1 MSLFGIG
8 DSHKPA
14 EDLELLVTVYDLP
27 SRAVVASILDDAG
40 IHFLI
45 NERGGS
51 VSVVTGNSML
61 GTDFFVKNT
70 DLELATKIIESLN
83 DDELPEEVSEEET
96 EEEEDS
102 K

>member
-27 SRAVVASILDDAG
+27 SRAVVASILEDAG
-40 IHFLI
+40 IPFLI

-83 DDELPEEVSEEET
+83 DDELPEKVAEEET
-96 EEEEDS
+96 EEEEDG

>member
-27 SRAVVASILDDAG
+27 SRAVVASILEDAG
-40 IHFLI
+40 IPFLI

-83 DDELPEEVSEEET
+83 DDELPEEVSKEET
-96 EEEEDS
+96 AEEEDS

>member
-27 SRAVVASILDDAG
+27 SRAVVASILEDAG
-40 IHFLI
+40 IPFLI

-51 VSVVTGNSML
+51 VSVVMGNSML

-70 DLELATKIIESLN
+70 DLELATKIIESFN

>member
-27 SRAVVASILDDAG
+27 SRAVVASILEDAG
-40 IHFLI
+40 IPFLI

-83 DDELPEEVSEEET
+83 DDEPPEEVAEEET
-96 EEEEDS
+96 GEEEDG

>member
-40 IHFLI
+40 IPFLI

-83 DDELPEEVSEEET
+83 DDELPEEVSKEET

>member
-27 SRAVVASILDDAG
+27 SRAVVASILEDAG
-40 IHFLI
+40 IPFLI

-96 EEEEDS
+96 EEEEDG

>member
-27 SRAVVASILDDAG
+27 LRAVVASILEDAG
-40 IHFLI
+40 IPFLI

>member
-8 DSHKPA
+8 ASHKPA

-27 SRAVVASILDDAG
+27 SRAVVASILEDAG
-40 IHFLI
+40 IPFLI

-61 GTDFFVKNT
+61 GADFFVKNT

>member
-27 SRAVVASILDDAG
+27 SRAVVASILEDAG
-40 IHFLI
+40 IPFLI

-70 DLELATKIIESLN
+70 DLGLATKIIESLN
-83 DDELPEEVSEEET
+83 DDELPEEVAEEET
-96 EEEEDS
+96 EEEEDG

>member
-14 EDLELLVTVYDLP
+14 EDLELLVTVYALP

-40 IHFLI
+40 IPFLI

>member
-27 SRAVVASILDDAG
+27 SRAVVASILEDAG
-40 IHFLI
+40 IPFLI

-83 DDELPEEVSEEET
+83 DDELPEEGVEEET
-96 EEEEDS
+96 EEEEDG

>member
-27 SRAVVASILDDAG
+27 SRAVVASILEDAG
-40 IHFLI
+40 IPFLI

>member
-27 SRAVVASILDDAG
+27 SRAVVASILEDAG
-40 IHFLI
+40 IPFLI

-70 DLELATKIIESLN
+70 DLALATKIIESLN
-83 DDELPEEVSEEET
+83 DDELPEEVAEEET
-96 EEEEDS
+96 EEEEDG

>member
-14 EDLELLVTVYDLP
+14 EDLELLVTDYDLP

-40 IHFLI
+40 IPFLI

>member
-27 SRAVVASILDDAG
+27 SRAVVASILEDAG
-40 IHFLI
+40 IPFLI

-70 DLELATKIIESLN
+70 DLGLATKIIESLN
-83 DDELPEEVSEEET
+83 DDELPEEVAEEET
-96 EEEEDS
+96 GEEEDG

>member
-27 SRAVVASILDDAG
+27 SRAVVASILEDAG
-40 IHFLI
+40 IPFLI

-83 DDELPEEVSEEET
+83 DDELPEEVAEEET
-96 EEEEDS
+96 GEEEDG

>member
-8 DSHKPA
+8 DSHKPT

-40 IHFLI
+40 IPFLI

>member
-40 IHFLI
+40 IPFLI

>member
-27 SRAVVASILDDAG
+27 SRAVVASILEDAG
-40 IHFLI
+40 IPFLI

-70 DLELATKIIESLN
+70 DLALATKIIESLN
-83 DDELPEEVSEEET
+83 DDELPEEVAAEET
-96 EEEEDS
+96 AEEEDG

>member
-27 SRAVVASILDDAG
+27 SRAVVASILEDAG
-40 IHFLI
+40 IPFLI

-83 DDELPEEVSEEET
+83 DDELPEEVAEEET
-96 EEEEDS
+96 GEEEDS

>member
-27 SRAVVASILDDAG
+27 SRAVVASILEDAG
-40 IHFLI
+40 IPFLI

-51 VSVVTGNSML
+51 VSVVMGNSML

-83 DDELPEEVSEEET
+83 DDELPEEVAEEET
-96 EEEEDS
+96 EEEEDG

>member
-27 SRAVVASILDDAG
+27 SRAVVASILEDAG
-40 IHFLI
+40 IPFLI

-70 DLELATKIIESLN
+70 DLELATKIIESFN
-83 DDELPEEVSEEET
+83 DDELPEEVAEEET
-96 EEEEDS
+96 EEEEDG

>member
-27 SRAVVASILDDAG
+27 SRAVVASILEDAG
-40 IHFLI
+40 IPFLI

-83 DDELPEEVSEEET
+83 DDELPEEGAEEET
-96 EEEEDS
+96 EEEEDG